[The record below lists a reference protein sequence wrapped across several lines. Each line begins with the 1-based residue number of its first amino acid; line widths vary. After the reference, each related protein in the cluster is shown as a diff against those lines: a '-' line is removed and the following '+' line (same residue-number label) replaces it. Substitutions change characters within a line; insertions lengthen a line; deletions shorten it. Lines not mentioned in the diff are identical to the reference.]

1 MCCPHLQLT
10 GKPGQPDENTMPKK
24 CFNFSSTAFR
34 LMTLTLIALVFVER
48 PLHAYADPGSGL
60 LAWQLLGAVVVGAM
74 YQLRRVIR
82 RIRGFGAS
90 DNSPDA
96 IPQPPSA
103 NPDPGQAQGRT
114 RDGLFLS

>member
-1 MCCPHLQLT
+1 
-10 GKPGQPDENTMPKK
+10 
-24 CFNFSSTAFR
+24 
-34 LMTLTLIALVFVER
+34 MTLTLIALVFVER